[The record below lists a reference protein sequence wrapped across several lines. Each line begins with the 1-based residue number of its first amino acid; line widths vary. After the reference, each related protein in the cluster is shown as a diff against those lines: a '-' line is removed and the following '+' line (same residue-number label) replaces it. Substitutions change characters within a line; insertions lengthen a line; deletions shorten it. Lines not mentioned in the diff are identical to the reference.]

1 MAALIEQLVQGDLR
15 PDDLLRWLD
24 GVSTDTIPQ
33 ELLPFRVEFV
43 PVFLNYL
50 REQSSSVLQSSSE
63 VTPSKVPSS
72 VRVTKYVSPRKAPA
86 SRGNQRRR
94 QHCSSRAKS
103 LMFAES
109 SSKEATSSS
118 DESKVPAVE
127 QLLRESSLP
136 GDSWG
141 GAGPRVSLREKTHR
155 SKRHSLEG
163 ADHRGKHSEQRL
175 VLGDFITSGVK
186 QSKKKGSHLQGITS
200 PPADSRAGGNS
211 WSLRRQESPQVLDL
225 SDQEAFPV
233 VGATPSP
240 QDRQSKRRINPT
252 RILSPPSSGTS
263 TQHHSKVKL
272 FGEGSKAVFG
282 VPYCQSPCSPFL
294 AGEGAGSS
302 SLEEERE
309 LLRLERL
316 KRQGGGGVNGGKP
329 EKLVAQESPPNQVVQ
344 KPAERTADHFKALP
358 DLVTN
363 HSCLDALAEVYANLI
378 LHSFAPNLMVEL
390 YYTLQL
396 LTVPVTEEA
405 EESSS
410 SLLGTAHNCVYFATG
425 VLLRVASLLKLL
437 DRGALKLL
445 SENPRVAAFSEE
457 LHRLLLEHLE
467 RPPPAPFLT
476 QAPKSPIGGVSFQSD
491 TDNRNNFPSDQA
503 FHLFRKQ
510 RDSFYEMLRV
520 WEEGHL
526 TPGWSFSHT
535 LASRIHY
542 LLQISPSPTNL
553 VHFARLF
560 QSQLLAMCRGDDDQC
575 HPNQDQEVLGVLTVL
590 RRQHPEKYKRL
601 YERLVTP
608 AQLGGPCPAPSFSGS
623 QEFFKDFIITAA
635 SFTFNQHLKDVLVSQ
650 ILMLSEQQFLT
661 MEQEEGDP
669 VDNMVR
675 EEARSVVLNLR
686 LLAKFLGFLEFL
698 PYQTSEHLQENVLAS
713 QIALRS
719 KVCPPVSLCGA
730 LRRCAA
736 AGQLVVGVTWVVELL
751 SMVDPVALHTY
762 HYLTVVMALREVL
775 RLLHVARRPE
785 GGTGCSSCGR
795 ACAGKTFA
803 PSNSLL
809 LKLLLG
815 WLFDLPNFP
824 DGLFFVEV
832 SEADI
837 DHQEY
842 SLTLSTLNTH
852 YSRLCAACLSLMLH
866 TVPSKPEKEIPQL
879 SQDAMSVGEMSP
891 TKNCNPHPQA
901 LEDTQTC
908 TPSKHVLQGAAFSP
922 LKTPSKALVMSMV
935 ETPQVTPLKGSD
947 TQVATET
954 THTLDEALFVDH
966 QMITLC
972 CPFVSELKNL
982 LSDSLLGVA
991 GSNKGASTF
1000 RKITPHS
1007 ASDKSVHSHLQLQ
1020 MQLEDNFFH
1029 NQPTSV
1035 RKTTDFVVERVSSN
1049 VIKTLR
1055 CQVLPSLREAAMEK
1069 LKAVIAEQFQSTP
1082 QGGERVRD
1090 LVRQQVVEVGRE
1102 VSEEAR
1108 ARCAQITHQ
1117 HCNGEVEPALAL
1129 LLPPDISPQGV
1140 EVCRKLVS
1148 RCSREKVAAWVQ
1160 SHLTPTLFCKDL
1172 TADAD
1177 RLIRQA
1183 QKAADLQ
1190 AAAQQTS
1197 STDVTPSNSE
1207 CVEVCPGVV
1216 VMDVSTP
1223 SHSRTPQSPLD
1234 HSFSSPVHQP
1244 RQLQLLSKKATT
1256 PPEGLPLKAKEHL
1269 PEAPAPSMVL
1279 NTIKSILREV
1289 TSSPGSDLSGLV
1301 TRELLLAITGD
1312 VRRSLSQRQ
1321 DVLLTAHRALETLT
1335 VDLLVV
1341 MAVCVPPLITSEIQ
1355 EEFVSLWRPVAL
1367 GGVLPSPACLGSI
1380 LCPRTVMLVAQN
1392 PNVAHQKL
1400 SWKKIEELI
1409 CLLLTTELLTPATLL
1424 DHSVALLRHS
1434 WPQEIL
1440 SGISVCIEGVTRT
1453 ALKQKEFQDDSTLMQ
1468 MLDWVGWVCEQM
1480 DDLGEDF

>member
-1 MAALIEQLVQGDLR
+1 MLYG
-15 PDDLLRWLD
+15 
-24 GVSTDTIPQ
+24 SSS
-33 ELLPFRVEFV
+33 FV
-43 PVFLNYL
+43 VG
-50 REQSSSVLQSSSE
+50 SVLQSSSE

-72 VRVTKYVSPRKAPA
+72 VRVTKYVSPRKTPA
-86 SRGNQRRR
+86 SRGNHRRR

-109 SSKEATSSS
+109 SSKDTTSSS

-136 GDSWG
+136 GDNWG
-141 GAGPRVSLREKTHR
+141 SPGSRVSPRERTHR
-155 SKRHSLEG
+155 SKRHSSEG
-163 ADHRGKHSEQRL
+163 SDHRGKHSEQRL

-186 QSKKKGSHLQGITS
+186 QSKKKGSHPQGITS
-200 PPADSRAGGNS
+200 PPADSRPGSNS
-211 WSLRRQESPQVLDL
+211 WSLRRQGSPQVLDL

-233 VGATPSP
+233 VGATPPS
-240 QDRQSKRRINPT
+240 QERQPKRRINPT
-252 RILSPPSSGTS
+252 RILSPPGTGTS
-263 TQHHSKVKL
+263 TPHHSKGKL

-282 VPYCQSPCSPFL
+282 VPYCQSPSSPFL
-294 AGEGAGSS
+294 AGEGGSS
-302 SLEEERE
+302 STLEEERE

-316 KRQGGGGVNGGKP
+316 KRQGGDSVSGGKP
-329 EKLVAQESPPNQVVQ
+329 EKLVAQESPPNQVIQ
-344 KPAERTADHFKALP
+344 KPVERTTDHLKALP

-396 LTVPVTEEA
+396 LTVPVMEEP
-405 EESSS
+405 EESSGI
-410 SLLGTAHNCVYFATG
+410 LLGTAHNCVYFAAS
-425 VLLRVASLLKLL
+425 VLFRVVSLLKLL
-437 DRGALKLL
+437 DRGTLKLL
-445 SENPRVAAFSEE
+445 CENPRVAAFSEE

-467 RPPPAPFLT
+467 RPPPASFLT

-526 TPGWSFSHT
+526 IPGWSFSRA
-535 LASRIHY
+535 LSSRIHS
-542 LLQISPSPTNL
+542 LLQICPSPTNL

-575 HPNQDQEVLGVLTVL
+575 HPNQDQEVQGVLTVL

-623 QEFFKDFIITAA
+623 QEFFRDFIITAA
-635 SFTFNQHLKDVLVSQ
+635 SFPFNQHLKDVLVSQ
-650 ILMLSEQQFLT
+650 ILMLSEQEFFT

-675 EEARSVVLNLR
+675 EEARSVVLSLR

-698 PYQTSEHLQENVLAS
+698 PYQTSEHLKENVLAS

-775 RLLHVARRPE
+775 RLLPVVRPE
-785 GGTGCSSCGR
+785 GETGCSSCGR

-842 SLTLSTLNTH
+842 SLTLTTLNTH
-852 YSRLCAACLSLMLH
+852 YSRLCGVCLSLVGH
-866 TVPSKPEKEIPQL
+866 TAHIKLEKETPQ
-879 SQDAMSVGEMSP
+879 QDAMSIGELSP
-891 TKNCNPHPQA
+891 TKNCA
-901 LEDTQTC
+901 
-908 TPSKHVLQGAAFSP
+908 SFSP

-935 ETPQVTPLKGSD
+935 ETPQVTPLKGAE
-947 TQVATET
+947 TQVVTET

-982 LSDSLLGVA
+982 LNESLLGVA
-991 GSNKGASTF
+991 GSNKGGSTF

-1055 CQVLPSLREAAMEK
+1055 CQVLPSLREAAVEK

-1090 LVRQQVVEVGRE
+1090 VVQQRVVEVGRE

-1108 ARCAQITHQ
+1108 ARCGQITHQ

-1129 LLPPDISPQGV
+1129 LLPPDISSQGV

-1172 TADAD
+1172 AADAD
-1177 RLIRQA
+1177 RLLRQA

-1190 AAAQQTS
+1190 AAAQQRS
-1197 STDVTPSNSE
+1197 STEVTPSNSE

-1216 VMDVSTP
+1216 VMDVSTA

-1269 PEAPAPSMVL
+1269 AEAPAPSLVL

-1301 TRELLLAITGD
+1301 TRELLLTITGD

-1321 DVLLTAHRALETLT
+1321 DVLLTSHP
-1335 VDLLVV
+1335 
-1341 MAVCVPPLITSEIQ
+1341 VCVPPLITSEIQ

-1392 PNVAHQKL
+1392 PNVTHQKL